1 MTTITL
7 TLVSHTNAG
16 KTTLARTLLARDV
29 GEVRDAPH
37 VTTAAESFVLAE
49 TAGGDVLRLWDT
61 PGFGDSARLA
71 RRLAQEGNPVGWFL
85 TQVWDRFRDRAFYL
99 TQLAVRNVRD
109 EADVV
114 LYLVNAAE
122 DPADAG
128 YLGSELAVLAW
139 MRKPML
145 VLLNQTGAPRAPADE
160 AAEAARWRAALAGH
174 AQVRGVIAL
183 DAFTRCWVQEFAL
196 FAAIAP
202 LVAADKA
209 DAFRRLAQS
218 WRGRRFGEF
227 DAAMHAIAQP
237 VATAV
242 CARVVVPRPAML
254 RRLGAA
260 IGIGNDTAGDADAR
274 GAAVLARELAASM
287 RTAMDE
293 LIAIHG
299 LTGRA
304 AADVEARFEKDIARD
319 GPVDEGK
326 AAAMGGVLSGAAAG
340 LAADLAAGGLTFGAG
355 ILTGAVLGALGGA
368 GVARAVNVARGQT
381 DDTLRFD
388 AAFLRRLVEVVLLRY
403 LAVAHYGRGRGDYEE
418 RESPA
423 FWREHVH
430 AAVEAR
436 ASEWASALAAPEDAA
451 DRVATAARLSP
462 LLQAT
467 TLSLLTAFYPGAL
480 DAGYGHAGHGA
491 ARPVDGNAAAA
502 DDAADPREA
511 SA

>member
-7 TLVSHTNAG
+7 TLISHTNAG

-37 VTTAAESFVLAE
+37 VTTAAEAFPLV
-49 TAGGDVLRLWDT
+49 TTTDGDTMLLWDT

-71 RRLAQEGNPVGWFL
+71 KRLGQEGNPVGWFL
-85 TQVWDRFRDRAFYL
+85 TQVWDRFRDRSFYL
-99 TQLAVRNVRD
+99 TQLAMRNVRD

-128 YLGSELAVLAW
+128 YLSSELAVLAW
-139 MRKPML
+139 MTKPVL
-145 VLLNQTGAPRAPADE
+145 VLLNQTGAPRGPADE

-174 AQVRGVIAL
+174 AHVRDVIPM

-196 FAAIAP
+196 FKAIAP
-202 LVAADKA
+202 LVPAEKAA
-209 DAFRRLAQS
+209 AFERLSQA
-218 WRGRRFGEF
+218 WRARRFEQF
-227 DAAMHAIAQP
+227 DAAMRAIAQP
-237 VATAV
+237 VATAA
-242 CARVVVPRPAML
+242 CARVTVPRPAML

-260 IGIGNDTAGDADAR
+260 VGIGGDAAKDEEAR
-274 GAAVLARELAASM
+274 AGAVLARDLAASM

-319 GPVDEGK
+319 GPMDEGK

-355 ILTGAVLGALGGA
+355 MLTGAVLGALGGA
-368 GVARAVNVARGQT
+368 GVARAVNVSRGQT

-388 AAFLRRLVEVVLLRY
+388 AEFLERLVELVLLRY

-430 AAVEAR
+430 EAVVVRHDAWKTVLTAGEAACDPAR
-436 ASEWASALAAPEDAA
+436 KAEE
-451 DRVATAARLSP
+451 VAP
-462 LLQAT
+462 LLRETA
-467 TLSLLTAFYPGAL
+467 LSLLTTFYPGGL
-480 DAGYGHAGHGA
+480 DVTTREERVA
-491 ARPVDGNAAAA
+491 A
-502 DDAADPREA
+502 
-511 SA
+511 

>member
-1 MTTITL
+1 MATITL
-7 TLVSHTNAG
+7 SLVSHTNAG
-16 KTTLARTLLARDV
+16 KTTLARTLLGRDV

-37 VTTAAESFVLAE
+37 VTTLAESFPLVE
-49 TAGGDVLRLWDT
+49 TADSDALLLADT

-71 RRLAQEGNPVGWFL
+71 RRLGQEGNPVGWFL

-99 TQLAVRNVRD
+99 TQLAMRNVRD

-128 YLGSELAVLAW
+128 YLGPELAVLAW
-139 MRKPML
+139 VQKPVL
-145 VLLNQTGAPRAPADE
+145 VLLNQTGAPRAPAAE

-174 AQVRGVIAL
+174 PQVRDVLAL

-196 FAAIAP
+196 IEAIGKWMP
-202 LVAADKA
+202 ADKA
-209 DAFRRLAQS
+209 TAFARLAQA
-218 WRGRRFGEF
+218 WRAQRLATF
-227 DAAMHAIAQP
+227 DAAINAIARP
-237 VATAV
+237 VAAAA

-260 IGIGNDTAGDADAR
+260 IGIGSDAVKTEETR
-274 GAAVLARELAASM
+274 AAAILARDLAADL
-287 RTAMDE
+287 RTAMDA

-299 LTGRA
+299 LSGRA
-304 AADVEARFEKDIARD
+304 AADVEARFERDVARE

-340 LAADLAAGGLTFGAG
+340 LAADIASGGLTFGAG
-355 ILTGAVLGALGGA
+355 MLTGAVLGALGGA

-388 AAFLRRLVEVVLLRY
+388 DAFLLRLVEVMLLRY

-418 RESPA
+418 RESPT
-423 FWREHVH
+423 FWREHVQQAVDARRGEWS
-430 AAVEAR
+430 AALTAR
-436 ASEWASALAAPEDAA
+436 DEAA
-451 DRVATAARLSP
+451 DPERVVERLVP
-462 LLQAT
+462 LLRET
-467 TLSLLTAFYPGAL
+467 TLSLLATFYPGARIDL
-480 DAGYGHAGHGA
+480 PATA
-491 ARPVDGNAAAA
+491 
-502 DDAADPREA
+502 A
-511 SA
+511 SAPAEEGAP